1 MATVEHPLA
10 RQETMQR
17 GPLSDSRWSRT
28 ILLTTVP
35 VLCLAA
41 LLYLAGCG
49 QTANSFTP
57 AAANQVNSYFGSPFT
72 ISVGSSLSTSVSKF
86 DHSVGQI
93 GVTAFVTETSGRVPA
108 QILNGT
114 FATSPTG
121 FLSITEN
128 FATSSA
134 VISAQNP
141 PLTGAWAVE
150 IPGAGALANLLAVS
164 SSGVSA
170 APVAMAENSAC
181 PNFQHSAPFLYVTVP
196 NAAIASNSAD
206 YGAVGITTQG
216 SAVTLSAQPYLIN
229 PKALTPTPTIV
240 TGGCSDVFY
249 GPLTAYPLNS
259 FANPSNVELIAI
271 GQSGLLVSSFIA
283 SSGGASPGA
292 FGGGTGVIGVATPSS
307 PVDVSAVIGAKYNGF
322 IYAPQNSACNS
333 STIPICVTASYDIT
347 VPASAFGDNTAN
359 SQGCFSLKSSLAAN
373 NAQGAM
379 SVAALPSANTL
390 YGGEFRTTTGS
401 VTVNDPT
408 GANGSENCDVAI
420 DLGLEDSANNG
431 LFPNATVFIG
441 SNYPPFGATNPW
453 NCFGTTQVCA
463 VSFPAAAVVGQVQG
477 QYVIFVVTSAASKPA
492 AQLPNSQGSPIPQPV
507 GIYLFQK
514 PQ

>member
-1 MATVEHPLA
+1 
-10 RQETMQR
+10 
-17 GPLSDSRWSRT
+17 
-28 ILLTTVP
+28 

-49 QTANSFTP
+49 QTATPVTP

-72 ISVGSSLSTSVSKF
+72 ISVGGSLTTSVSKF

-93 GVTAFVTETSGRVPA
+93 GVTAFVNETSGRVPA

-121 FLSITEN
+121 FLSIAEN
-128 FATSSA
+128 FATSSG
-134 VISAQNP
+134 VISPQNP

-150 IPGAGALANLLAVS
+150 IPGAGALANLLAES
-164 SSGVSA
+164 STGAGVRLSA

-196 NAAIASNSAD
+196 NAAVTSNSAD

-216 SAVTLSAQPYLIN
+216 SAVTLSAQPYLIGL
-229 PKALTPTPTIV
+229 KAGLPGAPTPSIV

-259 FANPSNVELIAI
+259 FATPSNVELIAI
-271 GQSGLLVSSFIA
+271 GQSGLLISSVLPGN
-283 SSGGASPGA
+283 GGAAAGA

-307 PVDVSAVIGAKYNGF
+307 PVDVSAVIRAKYNGF
-322 IYAPQNSACNS
+322 IYAPQNS
-333 STIPICVTASYDIT
+333 VTASYDIT
-347 VPASAFGDNTAN
+347 VLASAFGDNTAN
-359 SQGCFSLKSSLAAN
+359 SQGCSRLQSSLAAN

-408 GANGSENCDVAI
+408 GANSSENCDVAI
-420 DLGLEDSANNG
+420 DLGLEDSANSG

-441 SNYPPFGATNPW
+441 SNYPPFSATNPW

-477 QYVIFVVTSAASKPA
+477 QYVIFVAASASAASKPK
-492 AQLPNSQGSPIPQPV
+492 AQLPDNSGNSVAQPV

-514 PQ
+514 TQ